1 MPETTVNIFISA
13 VSDEFA
19 SYRKA
24 LVEFVDRKGVRIEEQ
39 DGFIQNGF
47 PILTLLNDY
56 ISTCD
61 AVIHLAGDRTG
72 KPDKHGIPDKANFD
86 SLRSVLPNV
95 LDRLGLSEQD
105 LASISYTQWEAL
117 LAIYHGKP
125 LFVATPDTSARRDT
139 ILADASIADLQK
151 KMQQKHLERL
161 KSVGKRSDFQFESAH
176 HLVAHVYRVL
186 YDILPHSDSKVSP
199 SIPASLGSLFKGREN
214 WFARIREEVK
224 KARGADSVRVV
235 LHGIGGI
242 GKTQLVSEYALAC
255 AHEHSV
261 VHLIRGDSKDS
272 FDAGLAELCG
282 VLELPQSDSVNPKEQ
297 IKAALRWLDQEENK
311 GWMLLLDNID
321 DDAMVKEIVQEA
333 KKLHRGVILIT
344 SRWGS
349 WPHGF
354 VDLELD
360 LLPEEPAIDYLL
372 EATDSKRIRLDGE
385 LGEGTDRRFAKEIV
399 KSLGQLALGLAQ
411 AAATINNCRWSFRE
425 YQIQWSIARD
435 SLLEDPDFDPV
446 IVGYPRA
453 VGMTWLTTYQRLSA
467 ESKLVFDILCWLMP
481 DPIPER
487 LITKA
492 WPVDALEK
500 LEASVRQAVE
510 SKLRKLMIPLYD
522 YSLASNPIGSQCL
535 FKFHK
540 LIQEVGRIWQCK
552 TSANPVA
559 KDLARLLLDREFVR
573 EDNLDNIRLNILPE
587 LRPMALHA
595 RGMYESQA
603 ALDSAYYASRAYRM
617 LAELLNVEGRLV
629 ESEQDAIRSVD
640 LSREASSSHLSGE
653 LNLAE
658 SLSILCQTQDQRG
671 YFDRAL
677 KAGHEQQAILE
688 ELCTKEP
695 ENLAHRSDLGIAM
708 ENVGRV
714 LENKGDNDGALAL
727 FSKSQAIRDELCT
740 KEPENLAHRRDLGIA
755 LNYVGGVLEKKGD
768 NDGALALFSKSQ
780 AISEELCT
788 KEPENLA
795 HRRDLGIALN
805 YVGRVLENKGDN
817 DGALTLFSKSQA
829 ISEELCTKE
838 PENLAHSRKRGI
850 ALNNVG
856 RVLETRGDNDGAL
869 TLFSKLRTILE
880 ELCTKEPENLAH
892 RRDLGIALN
901 YVGGVLEKKGD
912 NDGALALFSK
922 SQAISEE
929 LCTKEPENLAHRR

>member
-39 DGFIQNGF
+39 DGFIQNGY
-47 PILTLLNDY
+47 PILTLLNEY

-72 KPDKHGIPDKANFD
+72 KPDKHGIPDKANLD
-86 SLRSVLPNV
+86 ALRGDLPDILNQ
-95 LDRLGLSEQD
+95 LGLPEQD
-105 LASISYTQWEAL
+105 LATISYTQWEAL

-125 LFVATPDTSARRDT
+125 LFVATPVTSAPRDST
-139 ILADASIADLQK
+139 VADASIADLQK

-161 KSVGKRSDFQFESAH
+161 KSLGKRSDFQFESAH

-199 SIPASLGSLFKGREN
+199 SVPASLGSLFKGREN

-242 GKTQLVSEYALAC
+242 GKTQLVSEYAMAC

-282 VLELPQSDSVNPKEQ
+282 VLDLPQSDSVNPKEQ

-311 GWMLLLDNID
+311 GWMLLIDNID
-321 DDAMVKEIVQEA
+321 DDAMVTEIVQEA

-354 VDLELD
+354 IDLELD

-372 EATDSKRIRLDGE
+372 EATESKRISLDEE
-385 LGEGTDRRFAKEIV
+385 LGQGTDRRKAKEIV
-399 KSLGQLALGLAQ
+399 ESLGQLALGLAQ

-425 YQIQWSIARD
+425 YQVQWSIARD

-487 LITKA
+487 LITNA
-492 WPVDALEK
+492 WPVEALGK
-500 LEASVRQAVE
+500 LDNSVRQSVE

-522 YSLASNPIGSQCL
+522 YSLASNPIGSQRL
-535 FKFHK
+535 FKVHK
-540 LIQEVGRIWQCK
+540 LVQEVGRIWQCK
-552 TSANPVA
+552 AAANPVA

-573 EDNLDNIRLNILPE
+573 EDNLDNIRLHILPE

-595 RGMYESQA
+595 RGMYKSLA
-603 ALDSAYYASRAYRM
+603 ASDSPYLASRAFRM
-617 LAELLNVEGRLV
+617 LSEIAQTEGRYADAEN
-629 ESEQDAIRSVD
+629 ESRRSVD
-640 LSREASSSHLSGE
+640 LARQSRSTHASGE
-653 LNLAE
+653 FNLAE
-658 SLSILCQTQDQRG
+658 SLSALCQTLDSRG
-671 YFDRAL
+671 YFDNAL
-677 KAGHEQQAILE
+677 QVGQEQRTILE

-695 ENLAHRSDLGIAM
+695 ENLAHMRELGIALN
-708 ENVGRV
+708 NVGRV

-740 KEPENLAHRRDLGIA
+740 KEPENLAHRRELGIA
-755 LNYVGGVLEKKGD
+755 CFWVGKM
-768 NDGALALFSKSQ
+768 LANLSRWQESAEAFEQ
-780 AISEELCT
+780 AIKATQAVIDAGGSFGSL
-788 KEPENLA
+788 KGNLDVMTSWLK
-795 HRRDLGIALN
+795 HVRDQI
-805 YVGRVLENKGDN
+805 NK
-817 DGALTLFSKSQA
+817 K
-829 ISEELCTKE
+829 
-838 PENLAHSRKRGI
+838 
-850 ALNNVG
+850 
-856 RVLETRGDNDGAL
+856 
-869 TLFSKLRTILE
+869 
-880 ELCTKEPENLAH
+880 
-892 RRDLGIALN
+892 
-901 YVGGVLEKKGD
+901 
-912 NDGALALFSK
+912 
-922 SQAISEE
+922 
-929 LCTKEPENLAHRR
+929 

>member
-72 KPDKHGIPDKANFD
+72 KPDKHGIPDKANLD
-86 SLRSVLPNV
+86 SLRGDLPDVLN
-95 LDRLGLSEQD
+95 RLGLSEQD

-151 KMQQKHLERL
+151 KMQQNHLERL
-161 KSVGKRSDFQFESAH
+161 KSLGKRSDFKFESAH

-186 YDILPHSDSKVSP
+186 YDILPHGDSKVSP
-199 SIPASLGSLFKGREN
+199 SVPASLGSLFKGREN
-214 WFARIREEVK
+214 WFARIREEVRK
-224 KARGADSVRVV
+224 SRGADSVRVV

-242 GKTQLVSEYALAC
+242 GKTQLVSEYAMAC

-261 VHLIRGDSKDS
+261 VHLIRGDSKES

-297 IKAALRWLDQEENK
+297 IKAALRWLDNEENK
-311 GWMLLLDNID
+311 GWMLLIDNID
-321 DDAMVKEIVQEA
+321 DDTMIKEIVQEA
-333 KKLHRGVILIT
+333 KKLHRGVIMIT

-425 YQIQWSIARD
+425 YQVQWSIARD

-453 VGMTWLTTYQRLSA
+453 VGMTWLTTYQRLPA

-487 LITKA
+487 LITKS
-492 WPVDALEK
+492 WPVEGLGKLDASTR
-500 LEASVRQAVE
+500 ASVE
-510 SKLRKLMIPLYD
+510 SKLRRLMVPLYD
-522 YSLASNPIGSQCL
+522 FSLASNPIGSQRQ
-535 FKFHK
+535 FKIHK
-540 LIQEVGRIWQCK
+540 LVQEVGRIWQSK
-552 TSANPVA
+552 AAVNPVA
-559 KDLARLLLDREFVR
+559 KNLAMLLLDREFVR

-640 LSREASSSHLSGE
+640 LSRISRSSHSSGD

-658 SLSILCQTQDQRG
+658 SLSIFCQTLEERG
-671 YFDRAL
+671 YYDRAL
-677 KAGHEQQAILE
+677 EAGQEQRKILD

-695 ENLAHRSDLGIAM
+695 ENLAHRRELGIALN
-708 ENVGRV
+708 NVGVV
-714 LENKGDNDGALAL
+714 LEKKGDNDGALKL
-727 FSKSQAIRDELCT
+727 FSQSQAILDELCT

-755 LNYVGGVLEKKGD
+755 LN
-768 NDGALALFSKSQ
+768 N
-780 AISEELCT
+780 
-788 KEPENLA
+788 
-795 HRRDLGIALN
+795 
-805 YVGRVLENKGDN
+805 VGRVLENKGDN
-817 DGALTLFSKSQA
+817 DGALKLFAQSQA
-829 ISEELCTKE
+829 IS
-838 PENLAHSRKRGI
+838 
-850 ALNNVG
+850 
-856 RVLETRGDNDGAL
+856 D
-869 TLFSKLRTILE
+869 

-892 RRDLGIALN
+892 RRELGISCFW
-901 YVGGVLEKKGD
+901 VGS
-912 NDGALALFSK
+912 ALAKLQRWQESAEAFE
-922 SQAISEE
+922 QAIKATQAVIDAGGSFGSLNGDLDVMTSRLQHVREQIN
-929 LCTKEPENLAHRR
+929 KK